1 MVKIAAGICT
11 YADSLGLARLLDSLT
26 PGGVYNIVIHGPYP
40 SYDSPDPDSLNA
52 TNAVCRA
59 YPNTRLIDLPQ
70 PLSEVERRQTYLDLA
85 NNYDFLLIVDSDEY
99 ICDGADWTLFRKNC
113 DRLLE
118 SGKHHYIYD
127 IKLDGHPSQSG
138 LKPRLFREPSKIKYY
153 KKHYWWLLPNGKIA
167 AGGSDSVTLVDGIRL
182 MSDES
187 LRSPDRI
194 KAKMEYQSRL
204 LQEENRYTITN
215 RELNGF
221 SVQRDRSEIAARSQ
235 RDRTYHANSI

>member
-11 YADSLGLARLLDSLT
+11 YSDSLGLARLLETLA
-26 PGGVYNIVIHGPYP
+26 PGGVYSIVIHGPYP
-40 SYDSPDPDSLNA
+40 SYDSLDPDSLPA
-52 TNAVCRA
+52 TSAVCKV

-70 PLSEVERRQTYLDLA
+70 PTAEIERRQTYLDLA
-85 NNYDFLLIVDSDEY
+85 SNYDFLLIVDSDEY
-99 ICDGADWTLFRKNC
+99 ICDGANWPLFRKNC
-113 DRLLE
+113 QAILD
-118 SGKHHYIYD
+118 GGPHHYIYD

-167 AGGSDSVTLVDGIRL
+167 AGGSDSVTQIDGIRL

-194 KAKMEYQSRL
+194 QAKIDYQNWL
-204 LQEENRYTITN
+204 LQHENQYTISN
-215 RELNGF
+215 QELNG
-221 SVQRDRSEIAARSQ
+221 
-235 RDRTYHANSI
+235 